1 MNWVSECQD
10 AQFVTN
16 CESELPNTAGRLMSV
31 LLLTAVI
38 CLLHMMLS
46 ASLDRNKLLLPRL
59 NNVSHTET
67 THIWL
72 TCSPSKRYVV
82 FMGQKVPENQMSWC
96 EVYLKKNSL
105 RRILSLHSHMTRIR
119 WWCVALTRGQQVQ
132 IFTGFYSE
140 TALMYKNTLFI
151 QYQ

>member
-1 MNWVSECQD
+1 MMSECQD
-10 AQFVTN
+10 AQFGTIF
-16 CESELPNTAGRLMSV
+16 ESELPNTSGLLMSV

-46 ASLDRNKLLLPRL
+46 ASLDRNKLPLPRL
-59 NNVSHTET
+59 SNVSHSVINRVHTET

-82 FMGQKVPENQMSWC
+82 FMVQKVPENQMSWC
-96 EVYLKKNSL
+96 KVYLKKNSL

-132 IFTGFYSE
+132 IFTGFHSE
-140 TALMYKNTLFI
+140 NSTYV
-151 QYQ
+151 